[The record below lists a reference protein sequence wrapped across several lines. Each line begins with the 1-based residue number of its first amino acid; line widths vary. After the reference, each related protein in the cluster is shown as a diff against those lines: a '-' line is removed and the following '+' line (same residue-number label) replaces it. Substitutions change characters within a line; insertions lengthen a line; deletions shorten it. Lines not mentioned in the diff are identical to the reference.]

1 MRTIKL
7 IVVALVTLFLFTA
20 CDEAPPDNSIP
31 AGTEEQ
37 VLYQEKEELK
47 QAIEV
52 NKDTVA
58 WVSVPGSNIDD
69 PVVQAADNDYYLRR
83 NAQGQ
88 DEYTG
93 CVFADYEVD
102 FEDLSKNIV
111 LYGHTFSDGVTGDF
125 AELAN
130 YSDEKWAAEHDT
142 ILLYLPDETL
152 TFQVYAAG
160 PVSIDESDLPIRP
173 EITATEL
180 GALLRYVSLHSDIA
194 VQEPEQAPEQV
205 LTLVTCNDN
214 SNERYLVT
222 AILAQPDNDH

>member
-83 NAQGQ
+83 NAQGK

-102 FEDLSKNIV
+102 LEDLSKNI
-111 LYGHTFSDGVTGDF
+111 
-125 AELAN
+125 
-130 YSDEKWAAEHDT
+130 
-142 ILLYLPDETL
+142 
-152 TFQVYAAG
+152 
-160 PVSIDESDLPIRP
+160 
-173 EITATEL
+173 
-180 GALLRYVSLHSDIA
+180 
-194 VQEPEQAPEQV
+194 
-205 LTLVTCNDN
+205 
-214 SNERYLVT
+214 
-222 AILAQPDNDH
+222 

>member
-1 MRTIKL
+1 MKTRKL
-7 IVVALVTLFLFTA
+7 VVVALTTLFLFTA
-20 CDEAPPDNSIP
+20 CDRTPADNSTP
-31 AGTEEQ
+31 PGTEEQ
-37 VLYQEKEELK
+37 VVYQEKEELK
-47 QAIEV
+47 QAKEI
-52 NKDTVA
+52 NGDTVA

-125 AELAN
+125 AELAS
-130 YSDEKWAAEHDT
+130 YSDETWAAEHGT

-152 TFQVYAAG
+152 AFQVYAAG

-180 GALLRYVSLHSDIA
+180 GALLRYVSLHSDIP

-222 AILAQPDNDH
+222 AILSQPDNDY

>member
-1 MRTIKL
+1 MKTRKL
-7 IVVALVTLFLFTA
+7 VVVALTTLFLFTA
-20 CDEAPPDNSIP
+20 CDGTPADNSSP
-31 AGTEEQ
+31 PGTEEQ
-37 VLYQEKEELK
+37 VVYQEKEELK
-47 QAIEV
+47 QAKEI
-52 NKDTVA
+52 NGDTVA

-130 YSDEKWAAEHDT
+130 YSDETWAAEHDT

-152 TFQVYAAG
+152 AFQVYAAG

-180 GALLRYVSLHSDIA
+180 GALLRYVSLHSDIP

-222 AILAQPDNDH
+222 AILSQPDNGH

>member
-1 MRTIKL
+1 MRTLKL
-7 IVVALVTLFLFTA
+7 VVAALVTLFLFTA
-20 CDEAPPDNSIP
+20 CDGSQADSSIP
-31 AGTEEQ
+31 PGPEEQ
-37 VLYQEKEELK
+37 DVYQEKEELK
-47 QAIEV
+47 QAIEI
-52 NKDTVA
+52 NGDTVA
-58 WVSVPGSNIDD
+58 WVSVPGSSIDD

-130 YSDEKWAAEHDT
+130 YSDEAWAAEHDT
-142 ILLYLPDETL
+142 ILLYLPNETL
-152 TFQVYAAG
+152 TFRVYAAG
-160 PVSIDESDLPIRP
+160 PVSIEESDLPIQP
-173 EITATEL
+173 EISATEL
-180 GALLRYVSLHSDIA
+180 GALIRYVSRHSDIA

-222 AILAQPDNDH
+222 AILAPT